1 MNLTKNK
8 WYRIL
13 EVLLLLIGIFLVVM
27 AFAAEGRPA
36 GPIPW
41 LKLGPMG
48 LMCFIGGV
56 AFFFL
61 PAKIKLK

>member
-1 MNLTKNK
+1 MNLSKNK

>member
-8 WYRIL
+8 WYLVIGIL
-13 EVLLLLIGIFLVVM
+13 MLLAGIFLVVA
-27 AFAAEGRPA
+27 AFASEGRPA

-41 LKLGPMG
+41 LKLGPVG
-48 LMCFIGGV
+48 LMSIVGGIGLL
-56 AFFFL
+56 FL

>member
-8 WYRIL
+8 WYQAFGI
-13 EVLLLLIGIFLVVM
+13 LLLLIGIFLVVTV
-27 AFAAEGRPA
+27 FAAEGRPT

-56 AFFFL
+56 AFLFL

>member
-1 MNLTKNK
+1 MTKNK
-8 WYRIL
+8 WYRVFGI
-13 EVLLLLIGIFLVVM
+13 LLLVIGIFLVAM
-27 AFAAEGRPA
+27 AFAAVGKLIAPV
-36 GPIPW
+36 PW

-56 AFFFL
+56 GFLFL

>member
-13 EVLLLLIGIFLVVM
+13 GVLLLLIGIFLVMM

-56 AFFFL
+56 AFLFL

>member
-8 WYRIL
+8 WYLVFGI
-13 EVLLLLIGIFLVVM
+13 LLLLSGIFLVAM
-27 AFAAEGRPA
+27 AFAAQAHPEGKA
-36 GPIPW
+36 LW

-56 AFFFL
+56 AFLFL
-61 PAKIKLK
+61 PAKNK